1 MGIGNVIFILLLIAA
16 VSLFSYNLRKI
27 IRNINLGLPVNR
39 SDNPGERWNLMTRVA
54 LGQSKMAA
62 RPIPFFLHLFVYI
75 GFVIVN
81 IEVLDIAIDGIFG
94 THRFMAGFTGAFYD
108 FLISAFEFLA
118 LSVIIV
124 CVIFLARRNIVKV
137 KRFWARE
144 MTIWPRSDANIIL
157 GVEICLMSAFLLM
170 NASDGILNGR
180 GVAPYSIAGTFPV
193 SSILKGWLGNWETSS
208 LIYLERSAWWFHIV
222 GIFAFLNYLP
232 YSKHFHI
239 FLSFP
244 NVWYSKLRP
253 KGEFTNMESVTNEV
267 KLMFDPSATPSSDL
281 PPSKF
286 GAKDVSDLSWK
297 NLMDAYTCTEC
308 GRCTS
313 ECPANQTGK
322 ILSPRKIVMDTRD
335 RLEEVGRNITKH
347 GKDYDDGKALL
358 GDYITP
364 EELWAC
370 TSCMACVQACPVN
383 IDPLSIIIDLRR
395 YLVMEQ
401 SQAPAELN
409 SMFTNIENNGAPW
422 QFSPA
427 DRFNWKEEEK

>member
-1 MGIGNVIFILLLIAA
+1 MGIGNIIFIILLITAS
-16 VSLFSYNLRKI
+16 SLFIFNLLKV
-27 IRNINLGLPVNR
+27 IRNVNLGLDINR
-39 SDNPGERWNLMTRVA
+39 SDNPGERWKIMTRVA

-62 RPIPFFLHLFVYI
+62 RPIPFLLHLFVYI

-81 IEVLDIAIDGIFG
+81 LEVLDIAIDGIFG
-94 THRFMAGFTGAFYD
+94 THRFMAGFTGPFYA
-108 FLISAFEFLA
+108 FLINTFEFLA

-124 CVIFLARRNIVKV
+124 CVIFLARRNLLKL

-144 MTIWPRSDANIIL
+144 MTVWPRSDANIIL
-157 GVEICLMSAFLLM
+157 GVEILLMSAFLLM
-170 NASDGILNGR
+170 NASDGVLNSR
-180 GVAPYSIAGTFPV
+180 NIEPYTVASSFPL
-193 SSILKGWLGNWETSS
+193 SGLMANWLGNFETST
-208 LIYLERSAWWFHIV
+208 LILLERSAWWFHII

-239 FLSFP
+239 FLAFP

-267 KLMFDPSATPSSDL
+267 KLMFDPSAVPSSDL
-281 PPSKF
+281 PPTKF
-286 GAKDVSDLSWK
+286 GAKDVTDLSWK

-322 ILSPRKIVMDTRD
+322 LLSPRKIIMDTRD
-335 RLEEVGRNITKH
+335 RLEEVGRNISKH
-347 GKDYDDGKALL
+347 GKDYDDGKSLL

-383 IDPLSIIIDLRR
+383 IDPLSVIIDLRR

-401 SQAPAELN
+401 SAAPSELN
-409 SMFTNIENNGAPW
+409 SMFTNIENNAAPW

-427 DRFNWKEEEK
+427 DRLNWKDAE